1 MSLGNINNNQPNKK
15 LPNNKP
21 TKLGVDRLV
30 ESLNNKIAFLLGK
43 RNQQPNFNKK
53 TSNRNFF
60 IIISTCCLLLWFGT
74 GVYYIAENQ
83 FGVILNYG
91 KVVAIK
97 HGVDAGFTL
106 PYPLSKLE
114 ILDAK
119 VSHKINFKNNSKHTS
134 LVLLT
139 SDLHPVNIDGNF
151 SYQIDNPKQLYN
163 NYLQQRQNLDEVILL
178 NLQSSLHNQVARLD
192 QKSLLAMK
200 HANLQT
206 ILKDAV
212 NQRLI
217 NYGVRVVII
226 KVLAVNQL
234 DSSKPVS
241 MAMSAGQTTAGVPKT
256 TISDQSLATQILD
269 QAYYY
274 QTVEMQSAL
283 DNANKFSQLLVK
295 YKLNPQPTVQEMYN
309 EALSQIPIKEPNY
322 SLLNLS
328 LAQLLE
334 VDKHL
339 KANTITDLGR
349 DFSRTVSRSRGLERK
364 GRGGRNDDDTSG
376 GSQE

>member
-119 VSHKINFKNNSKHTS
+119 VSHRYWFRAI
-134 LVLLT
+134 
-139 SDLHPVNIDGNF
+139 
-151 SYQIDNPKQLYN
+151 
-163 NYLQQRQNLDEVILL
+163 
-178 NLQSSLHNQVARLD
+178 
-192 QKSLLAMK
+192 
-200 HANLQT
+200 
-206 ILKDAV
+206 
-212 NQRLI
+212 
-217 NYGVRVVII
+217 
-226 KVLAVNQL
+226 
-234 DSSKPVS
+234 
-241 MAMSAGQTTAGVPKT
+241 
-256 TISDQSLATQILD
+256 
-269 QAYYY
+269 
-274 QTVEMQSAL
+274 
-283 DNANKFSQLLVK
+283 
-295 YKLNPQPTVQEMYN
+295 
-309 EALSQIPIKEPNY
+309 
-322 SLLNLS
+322 
-328 LAQLLE
+328 
-334 VDKHL
+334 
-339 KANTITDLGR
+339 
-349 DFSRTVSRSRGLERK
+349 
-364 GRGGRNDDDTSG
+364 
-376 GSQE
+376 